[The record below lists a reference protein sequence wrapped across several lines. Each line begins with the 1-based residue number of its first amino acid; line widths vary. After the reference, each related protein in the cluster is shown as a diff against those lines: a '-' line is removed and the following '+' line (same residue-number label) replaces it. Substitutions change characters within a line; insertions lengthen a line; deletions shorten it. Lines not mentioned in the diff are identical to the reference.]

1 MQRIQLNSKDGL
13 ASGWM
18 GVDDARNV
26 PDRAHANAPR
36 STRQADGT
44 DDTDARDASVNRRS
58 WFRAGFSFARNAAI
72 GLALLMTVPF
82 VAIGVLG
89 GRFQRYDTVSA
100 RLRTKLESSEHLRA
114 FKAPVDASITPE
126 EAGWAYRALQ
136 SGKPSDEFP
145 MRHLGQL
152 HVRQWKNT
160 PIASTMFAGVRSP
173 TAPNAI
179 YTAQILYA
187 ASSQLSPEEL
197 AYLRMIAEAPIW
209 RDFDRVGAAEAVDI
223 IGGQFVLPFS
233 DKAFAPGLPPVRFAD
248 TRELANAGV
257 ARAAYYVAIRDLD
270 RAEAALKSVVSYGF
284 MLMDNATSA
293 LDATVGRVITGVG
306 GDGLHQ
312 LYSIQLNDE
321 LMAAVRTPKEF
332 TLNSA
337 ASVKQRVD
345 PDVLRERLL
354 NDVNNAD
361 LPRGIRLES
370 LRSLSFGACA
380 NVREVLL
387 GPDQQVRDAFA
398 NAKRTLARFP
408 SEQAYLDLLFQST
421 ERVPEDAGVKLGP
434 ERFIVGAATVAGV
447 VLNNPRVAACTRMAM
462 LSY

>member
-13 ASGWM
+13 ASGWI
-18 GVDDARNV
+18 GVGDARNV
-26 PDRAHANAPR
+26 PDRAHTSAPR
-36 STRQADGT
+36 GARSTDGS
-44 DDTDARDASVNRRS
+44 DDSDARDASGKRTG

-72 GLALLMTVPF
+72 GLALLMAVPF

-100 RLRTKLESSEHLRA
+100 RLRTKLESSERLRA

-126 EAGWAYRALQ
+126 EAGLAYRALQ
-136 SGKPSDEFP
+136 SGKASDEFP
-145 MRHLGQL
+145 MRNPGHV
-152 HVRQWKNT
+152 HVRQWMNA
-160 PIASTMFAGVRSP
+160 PITSTMFVGVRNP
-173 TAPNAI
+173 TAPNTI
-179 YTAQILYA
+179 YTAQVLYA
-187 ASSQLSPEEL
+187 ASSELSSQEL
-197 AYLRMIAEAPIW
+197 AYLRMIAEAPLW
-209 RDFDRVGAAEAVDI
+209 RDFDRVAAAESVDL
-223 IGGQFVLPFS
+223 IGGQYVLPFS
-233 DKAFAPGLPPVRFAD
+233 AKAFAPRLPILRFGD

-257 ARAAYYVAIRDLD
+257 QRAAYYVAIRDFG

-293 LDATVGRVITGVG
+293 LDATVGRLITGIG

-337 ASVKQRVD
+337 ADVKQRVD

-354 NDVNNAD
+354 NDVNNLD

-370 LRSLSFGACA
+370 LRSLSFGACG

-408 SEQAYLDLLFQST
+408 SEQAFLDLLFQST
-421 ERVPEDAGVKLGP
+421 ERVPEGAGVKLGP